1 MSDKAL
7 SDFPIINA
15 TELANKTEANIG
27 LITKPGS
34 GTAGF
39 DDERID
45 IAELVIYL
53 QNVLNI
59 QNASTTVKGVVEE
72 GTQDELENGD
82 QTGGTGAR
90 LFFNAAALAA
100 VFTKLST
107 FGLTLFVDQ
116 GNPNATDAQDY
127 DDVVGLSFQKPF
139 ASIQGAVEAFA
150 TKVRPRATIIV
161 APGSG
166 AYTGVDNQTTN
177 LFNLVLNNVTVTTP
191 LRVTGT
197 LILKSNAEVLAT
209 ITAYPSSVIV
219 SDGTGVVGDVDV
231 GSSQGTGYIY
241 NLLSAGAGYLH
252 ISRIEKVRNLI
263 GYNAYGVEKDI
274 GHWQITP
281 GPYTGLNE
289 SHRLTNV
296 KRATASAVI
305 TVADGNAPTD
315 FVAENVN
322 FDLSIAAT
330 FFTGTHNGGKFYNCT
345 FKAPTATALFD
356 ISFALGGV
364 RYEFYNCY
372 FQVAPGATFIFRASD
387 TTVGAT
393 KELYVYN
400 CYGNAPDF
408 VDPTA
413 APNDTTFGNS
423 FIEYTQDPNLEIN
436 VNSYS

>member
-1 MSDKAL
+1 MSDKPL
-7 SDFPIINA
+7 SDFPIIDA
-15 TELANKTEANIG
+15 TELAAKSEANIG

-34 GTAGF
+34 GIAGF

-72 GTQDELENGD
+72 GTQAELENGD

-107 FGLTLFVDQ
+107 FGFTLFVDQ
-116 GNPNATDAQDY
+116 GNPDATDAQNY

-139 ASIQGAVEAFA
+139 ASIGGAIAA
-150 TKVRPRATIIV
+150 YSTQVRSESLTIIV

-166 AYTGVDNQTTN
+166 AYPGFVNATTN
-177 LFNLVLNNVTVTTP
+177 SFNIVLNNVTITTP

-197 LILKSNAEVLAT
+197 LILQANAAVLAT
-209 ITAYPSSVIV
+209 VTASPNTVIV
-219 SDGTGVVGDVDV
+219 SDGTGVVGDVNV

-241 NLLSAGAGYLH
+241 NLLSAGAGFLR
-252 ISRIEKVRNLI
+252 ISRIEKVRNVI
-263 GYNAYGVEKDI
+263 GRNVFGVEKDI
-274 GHWQITP
+274 EQWQIQP
-281 GPYTGLNE
+281 LNE
-289 SHRLTNV
+289 RHRLTNV
-296 KRATASAVI
+296 KRATASAAI
-305 TVADGNAPTD
+305 TMTGSNTPKD

-322 FDLSIAAT
+322 FDLSTAAT
-330 FFTGTHNGGKFYNCT
+330 FFTGIKNGGKFYNCT

-356 ISFALGGV
+356 IGLALGSV

-372 FQVAPGATFIFRASD
+372 FQVAPGATFIFRATN

-400 CYGNAPDF
+400 CYGTAPDF

-423 FIEYTQDPNLEIN
+423 FIDYTQDPNLEIN
-436 VNSYS
+436 VNS

>member
-7 SDFPIINA
+7 SQFPIIDA
-15 TELANKTEANIG
+15 TELADKTEVNIG
-27 LITKPGS
+27 IITKPGS
-34 GTAGF
+34 GIAGF

-45 IAELVIYL
+45 LAELVIYL

-107 FGLTLFVDQ
+107 FGVTLFVDQ
-116 GNPNATDAQDY
+116 SNPDATDAQNY
-127 DDVVGLSFQKPF
+127 EDVVGLSFQKPF
-139 ASIQGAVEAFA
+139 ASIGGAVAAYSAKIHSEP
-150 TKVRPRATIIV
+150 VTIIV

-166 AYTGVDNQTTN
+166 AYPGFVNGTINI
-177 LFNLVLNNVTVTTP
+177 FNIVLNNVTITTA
-191 LRVTGT
+191 LRVTGH
-197 LILKSNAEVLAT
+197 LILQSNAAVLANVNAIPHT
-209 ITAYPSSVIV
+209 VIV
-219 SDGTGVVGDVDV
+219 SDGTGVVGDVNV
-231 GSSQGTGYIY
+231 GSSTGTGYIY
-241 NLLSAGAGYLH
+241 NLLSAGAGFLR

-263 GYNAYGVEKDI
+263 GRNVFGVEKDI
-274 GHWQITP
+274 EQWQIQP
-281 GPYTGLNE
+281 LNE

-296 KRATASAVI
+296 KRAIASAAI
-305 TVADGNAPTD
+305 TAVPVD

-322 FDLSIAAT
+322 FDLSTAAT
-330 FFTGTHNGGKFYNCT
+330 FFTGIQNGGKFYNCT
-345 FKAPTATALFD
+345 FKAPTATALFN
-356 ISFALGGV
+356 ISFALGAV

-372 FQVAPGATFIFRASD
+372 FQVAPEATFIFKATN
-387 TTVGAT
+387 TTVGAI

-423 FIEYTQDPNLEIN
+423 FIDYTQDPNLEIN
-436 VNSYS
+436 VNS